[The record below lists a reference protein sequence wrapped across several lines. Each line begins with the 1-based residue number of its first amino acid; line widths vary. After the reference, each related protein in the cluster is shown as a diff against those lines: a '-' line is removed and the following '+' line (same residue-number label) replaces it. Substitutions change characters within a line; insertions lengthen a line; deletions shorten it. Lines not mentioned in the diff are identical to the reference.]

1 MECKFSESSFRHA
14 LFETEVS
21 GRQNR
26 GRDLGVSSTLV
37 VFEALGMGAN
47 TLREKMEQEGRNLR
61 TITWKM

>member
-1 MECKFSESSFRHA
+1 MECKFSESSFGHA